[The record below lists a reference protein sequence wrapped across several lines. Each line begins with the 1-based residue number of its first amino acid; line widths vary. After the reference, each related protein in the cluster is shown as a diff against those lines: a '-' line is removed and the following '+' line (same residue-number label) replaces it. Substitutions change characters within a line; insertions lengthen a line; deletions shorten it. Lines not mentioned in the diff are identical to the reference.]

1 MSNLPNIDP
10 QFQLLPAPRVDYSAL
25 VNDSFRLVKKH
36 RALWIA
42 GILATLLQGGTNFNL
57 NMNVGQ
63 RGGFPTGQPGEPLN
77 FEEFFAGTPI
87 ADIIANP
94 IPYVIGG
101 VIVVVI
107 FGLIRLIFG
116 TWAQAALISM
126 ANEADTT
133 GSTSLGSGWRQARGR
148 LLPLIGFQ
156 FVLALPVILLAVAL
170 FATLFPLWLTM
181 MRGLLMPTQGM
192 EAAMG
197 QIDPAQFS
205 SLFCMIPALV
215 CTFIP
220 FTILISIIEIYGFR
234 SCLLAGTGSFASIS
248 RGWRLF
254 RQQMGNTILTG
265 VFALIA
271 GSIVGLVVL
280 LPIFP
285 FWFSMAGRFF
295 EQGFTPDLLWRL
307 VPIMLYAVVVGTVTS
322 GIVRAY
328 FATLLTK
335 LYNVAAASFTPQNL
349 PTPGNT
355 TP

>member
-10 QFQLLPAPRVDYSAL
+10 QFQLRPAPRVEYSTL
-25 VNDSFRLVKKH
+25 VNDSFRLLKNH

-63 RGGFPTGQPGEPLN
+63 RGGFPTGQAGNPPN
-77 FEEFFAGTPI
+77 FDEFFAGTPI
-87 ADIIANP
+87 PAILANP
-94 IPYVIGG
+94 LPYVIGALI
-101 VIVVVI
+101 IVVL

-126 ANEADTT
+126 ANETDTI

-148 LLPLIGFQ
+148 LLSLIGFQ
-156 FVLALPVILLAVAL
+156 FLLALPVILLGIVL
-170 FATLFPLWLTM
+170 FATFFPLWLTM
-181 MRGLLMPTQGM
+181 MRSLLLPAPEM
-192 EAAMG
+192 EAAMS

-205 SLFCMIPALV
+205 SLFCLIPLLV

-220 FTILISIIEIYGFR
+220 VTILISIIEIYGFR
-234 SCLLAGTGSFASIS
+234 SCLLARTGALTSIG

-254 RQQMGNTILTG
+254 RQQMGNTVLTG

-271 GSIVGLVVL
+271 GSIVGLIVL

-285 FWFSMAGRFF
+285 FWFRLAGQFF
-295 EQGFTPDLLWRL
+295 EQGFTSDLFWRL
-307 VPIMLYAVVVGTVTS
+307 VPLILYVAVVGTVAS

-335 LYNVAAASFTPQNL
+335 LYNVAAASFVP
-349 PTPGNT
+349 
-355 TP
+355 